1 MLEGSLS
8 LFLMRLFSQ
17 MYKCHKPQKHYH
29 KTWLH
34 NSSASLHCVTRIYY
48 ILFLSALDT
57 WPQAPPGP
65 THSSLSSL
73 SAPLVILKQSA
84 EGRVMACTLWLH
96 KGRPGKQSFSS
107 HHIIIR
113 PFALMTRESRRG
125 EIWQHRHWPGSAAL
139 ITSRPALGNPCLW
152 PCPDTTRT
160 VDTLTLIQAVLASL
174 LEILI
179 ILDQTIFI

>member
-34 NSSASLHCVTRIYY
+34 NSSVSLYCVTRIYY
-48 ILFLSALDT
+48 ILFLSALHT
-57 WPQAPPGP
+57 SPQAPPGP

-73 SAPLVILKQSA
+73 HSTVSQIKQSS

-113 PFALMTRESRRG
+113 LFALVTRERVGQKRSG
-125 EIWQHRHWPGSAAL
+125 NTETGQGLLHLLHHTQHLASPVYG
-139 ITSRPALGNPCLW
+139 PALLQQEHW
-152 PCPDTTRT
+152 THYH
-160 VDTLTLIQAVLASL
+160 
-174 LEILI
+174 
-179 ILDQTIFI
+179 